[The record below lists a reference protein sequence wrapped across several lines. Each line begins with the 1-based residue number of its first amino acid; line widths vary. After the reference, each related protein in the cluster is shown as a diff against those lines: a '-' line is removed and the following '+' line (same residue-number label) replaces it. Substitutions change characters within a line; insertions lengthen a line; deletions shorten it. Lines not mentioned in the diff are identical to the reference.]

1 MAADGASGNGTEWPG
16 GTVMSRLPGALGGE
30 LLRLGS
36 PKPCPAGTVLLHQ
49 GEPST
54 HVFLLG
60 HGKQPRLACVKV
72 TAAARNGTESLLGIR
87 VSGDLVGEMGV
98 LRDGPRAATVTV
110 CRAMTVHRI
119 PLEHFRS
126 FLRRREEAWRVV
138 CHMIADR
145 LDWANRRRLDFA
157 GYDTAVR
164 LARVLLE
171 LADYHGAPGE
181 AGIRLGIQLS
191 QPEFGKLI
199 GAGRDAIQLA
209 VRQLK
214 EKNYIAYRY
223 RTVTILDL
231 NGLAAFADPG

>member
-1 MAADGASGNGTEWPG
+1 MAADGTGGDDPGWPG
-16 GTVMSRLPGALGGE
+16 GTVMSRLPAALAGE
-30 LLRLGS
+30 LLRLGT
-36 PKPCPAGTVLLHQ
+36 PKACPAGTVLLHQ
-49 GEPST
+49 GEPSK

-60 HGKQPRLACVKV
+60 HGKQPQLACVKV

-87 VSGDLVGEMGV
+87 ISGDLVGEMGV
-98 LRDGPRAATVTV
+98 LREGPRSATVTT
-110 CRAMTVHRI
+110 CRAMTVHWI
-119 PLEHFRS
+119 ALEHFRL
-126 FLRRREEAWRVV
+126 FLQRREEAWRVV

-171 LADYHGAPGE
+171 LAVDHGTPGE
-181 AGIRLGIQLS
+181 AGVRLGIQLS

-214 EKNYIAYRY
+214 DRNYIACRY
-223 RTVTILDL
+223 RTVTILDP
-231 NGLAAFADPG
+231 NGLATFADPG

>member
-1 MAADGASGNGTEWPG
+1 MGADGPGGNEREWPG
-16 GTVMSRLPGALGGE
+16 GTVLSRLPGVLTDE
-30 LLRLGS
+30 LLRLGT
-36 PKPCPAGTVLLHQ
+36 PKPCRAGTVLLHQ

-60 HGKQPRLACVKV
+60 HGKQPRVACVKV
-72 TAAARNGTESLLGIR
+72 TVAARNGTESLLGIR
-87 VSGDLVGEMGV
+87 ISGDLVGEMGV
-98 LRDGPRAATVTV
+98 LREGPRSATVTT

-119 PLEHFRS
+119 PIDSFRL

-164 LARVLLE
+164 LARVLIE
-171 LADYHGAPGE
+171 LAAHHGTSGE
-181 AGIRLGIQLS
+181 AGTRLGIELS

-199 GAGRDAIQLA
+199 GAGRDAIGLA

-214 EKNYIAYRY
+214 DLEFIAYRY

-231 NGLAAFADPG
+231 NGLAAFADPD

>member
-1 MAADGASGNGTEWPG
+1 MA
-16 GTVMSRLPGALGGE
+16 RLPAALARE
-30 LLRLGS
+30 LLGLGK
-36 PKPCPAGTVLLHQ
+36 PKPCSAGTVLLRQ
-49 GEPST
+49 GAPST

-72 TAAARNGTESLLGIR
+72 TAADRNGTETLLGIR
-87 VSGDLVGEMGV
+87 ISGDLVGEMGV
-98 LRDGPRAATVTV
+98 LREGPRSATVTT
-110 CRAMTVHRI
+110 CRAMTVHWI
-119 PLEHFRS
+119 PLESFRL

-145 LDWANRRRLDFA
+145 LDWSNRRRLDFA

-171 LADYHGAPGE
+171 LSVQHGTPGE
-181 AGIRLGIQLS
+181 AGLRLGIQLS

-199 GAGRDAIQLA
+199 GAGRDATQLA
-209 VRQLK
+209 VRQLRDR
-214 EKNYIAYRY
+214 NYIAYRY

>member
-1 MAADGASGNGTEWPG
+1 M
-16 GTVMSRLPGALGGE
+16 
-30 LLRLGS
+30 
-36 PKPCPAGTVLLHQ
+36 LLHQ

>member
-1 MAADGASGNGTEWPG
+1 
-16 GTVMSRLPGALGGE
+16 
-30 LLRLGS
+30 
-36 PKPCPAGTVLLHQ
+36 
-49 GEPST
+49 
-54 HVFLLG
+54 
-60 HGKQPRLACVKV
+60 
-72 TAAARNGTESLLGIR
+72 
-87 VSGDLVGEMGV
+87 
-98 LRDGPRAATVTV
+98 
-110 CRAMTVHRI
+110 
-119 PLEHFRS
+119 
-126 FLRRREEAWRVV
+126 
-138 CHMIADR
+138 MIADR

-171 LADYHGAPGE
+171 LAEHHGAPGE
-181 AGIRLGIQLS
+181 AGIRLDIELS

-231 NGLAAFADPG
+231 NGLATFADPG